1 MRLEPIQQQKQAATS
16 MEAWASLWQ
25 FLQEL
30 SNLSTQ
36 KQQLIKHL
44 CGVIEPPGA
53 GQSVDI
59 WLLLVT
65 GI

>member
-53 GQSVDI
+53 GQLI
-59 WLLLVT
+59 WHLTAVVT